1 MTVRIVTDS
10 TCDLAPEVIAA
21 HRITVVPLYVNFGAQ
36 SFLDGVDL
44 TRQEFY
50 DRLQAD
56 KTAPTTSAPGPDA
69 FVRTYEQLV
78 AEGASGVLSVHIAGS
93 VSNTVNVARLAAES
107 RPDLPVRVVDSGQ
120 ITLGVGLLVLHAA
133 RAAEGGA
140 SLKAL
145 AELVEGRSGRTH
157 AFAALDTLE
166 FLRRSGRVSGLA
178 SGLGT
183 LLQLKP
189 LIKMHR
195 GQMGLE
201 RARTRQGA
209 FDKLLELGRALG
221 PLEELAL
228 VHTRAVERVAEL
240 GRAMAGQVA
249 AGAAPLVG
257 EVTPVIGAHVG
268 PGAIGLVCVQA
279 GQERAEERPR
289 ND

>member
-1 MTVRIVTDS
+1 MAVRIVTDS
-10 TCDLAPEVIAA
+10 TCDLAPEVIGA

-36 SFLDGVDL
+36 SLLDGVEL
-44 TRQEFY
+44 TRKDFY

-56 KTAPTTSAPGPDA
+56 KTPPTTSAPGIDA
-69 FVRTYEQLV
+69 FVRIYERLIE
-78 AEGASGVLSVHIAGS
+78 EGGSGVLSVHIAGS

-140 SLKAL
+140 TLEAL
-145 AELVEGRSGRTH
+145 RELVEARGERTH

-166 FLRRSGRVSGLA
+166 FLRRSGRVSGLV

-195 GQMGLE
+195 GTMGLE
-201 RARTRQGA
+201 RVRTRQGA
-209 FDKLLELGRALG
+209 FNKLLELAQALG

-228 VHTRAVERVAEL
+228 VHTRAVDRVAEL
-240 GRAMAGQVA
+240 GRAMAERIP
-249 AGAAPLVG
+249 AGATPLVG

-268 PGAIGLVCVQA
+268 PGAIGLVCVQR
-279 GQERAEERPR
+279 G
-289 ND
+289 

>member
-140 SLKAL
+140 SLEAL

-240 GRAMAGQVA
+240 GRAMVGQVA